1 MVVDR
6 SSYIHNTTVH
16 NYMGMRVE
24 KMGQLNFNDFIRYYV
39 WWLILGIASLVLGAI
54 AGQKE
59 AFAICL
65 VGFVILVVGGIPI
78 SISWR

>member
-1 MVVDR
+1 
-6 SSYIHNTTVH
+6 
-16 NYMGMRVE
+16 MRVE

-78 SISWR
+78 SIYGARYEARTKERKTRKKQ